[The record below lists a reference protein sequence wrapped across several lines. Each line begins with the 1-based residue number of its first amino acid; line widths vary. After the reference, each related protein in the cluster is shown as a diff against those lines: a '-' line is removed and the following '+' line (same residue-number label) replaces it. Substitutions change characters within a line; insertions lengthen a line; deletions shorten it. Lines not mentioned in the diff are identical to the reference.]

1 MKKLLRKIGI
11 GIFLLIFLFNSS
23 FNYALAGYWGENF
36 IANTVQTMTEKAMR
50 VFEESMVA
58 NLKKIAIRLVMDRV
72 RALILGQTAGG
83 NRFITDYEDY
93 IYGNAERVAKGAVRD
108 FFSSVNQSVSSSTR
122 EMYRDIEKTVTSE
135 ISPIFDNMKPMV
147 DSYLPGGK
155 DDMFNVSKGGG
166 ISTFYLFLT
175 NDVDNIVGARLAVQ
189 SRINEL
195 KMRTQHKQEL
205 KALTSNGYQ
214 PIESE
219 NGLISL
225 PGKIVADI
233 QSFVETMELRSLVN
247 SQKIA
252 EVIGGTAA
260 MMVTQTLQS
269 GINKAMQP
277 VDNQLKNIN
286 KSVKGGINKIQN
298 DIYKGIE
305 FDGK

>member
-1 MKKLLRKIGI
+1 MKKFLRKMGL
-11 GIFLLIFLFNSS
+11 GVFLLIFLFNSS
-23 FNYALAGYWGENF
+23 FNCALAGYWGENF
-36 IANTVQTMTEKAMR
+36 AANTVQTMTEKAMR
-50 VFEESMVA
+50 VFEEAMIA
-58 NLKKIAIRLVMDRV
+58 NLKKMAIRLVMDRV
-72 RALILGQTAGG
+72 RALILGQSGG
-83 NRFITDYEDY
+83 GSRIITDYEDY
-93 IYGNAERVAKGAVRD
+93 IYGNAERVAKGATRD
-108 FFSSVNQSVSSSTR
+108 FFSSINQSASSATR

-135 ISPIFDNMKPMV
+135 ISPTFDNMTPMV
-147 DSYLPGGK
+147 DSYLPGGRE
-155 DDMFNVSKGGG
+155 DMFNASKGGG

-205 KALTSNGYQ
+205 KALTGQGYK
-214 PIESE
+214 PMENE
-219 NGLISL
+219 NGLITL

-233 QSFVETMELRSLVN
+233 QSFVETMELRSLVD
-247 SQKIA
+247 SQKLA

-286 KSVKGGINKIQN
+286 KSVKGGVKKVQN
-298 DIYKGIE
+298 DIYKGID
-305 FDGK
+305 FDDK